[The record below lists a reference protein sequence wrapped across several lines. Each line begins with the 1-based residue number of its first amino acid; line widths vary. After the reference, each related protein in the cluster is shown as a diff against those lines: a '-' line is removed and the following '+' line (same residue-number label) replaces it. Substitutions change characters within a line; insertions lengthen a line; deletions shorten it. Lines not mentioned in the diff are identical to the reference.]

1 MGCSCWQLH
10 LVTAVHSL
18 CFPWEWSRFSA
29 LLRFHRHNLEFI
41 KSWKLV
47 NLMEGEVNL
56 MWRIWLLECVCWFCC
71 GASLSFCHLQS
82 LLFSNK
88 AVFLLLCASPSFCL
102 AFCVRSLVHW
112 GSTAA
117 SLRQH
122 TDDLIAL
129 DFWCLLLSD
138 LPHGYFWTVLCPQT
152 PWWHYQTGLR
162 GPGLCLMSNSLYLL
176 CFPSGTAFY

>member
-1 MGCSCWQLH
+1 
-10 LVTAVHSL
+10 
-18 CFPWEWSRFSA
+18 
-29 LLRFHRHNLEFI
+29 
-41 KSWKLV
+41 
-47 NLMEGEVNL
+47 MEGEVNL

-102 AFCVRSLVHW
+102 AFCVRSLVQW

-138 LPHGYFWTVLCPQT
+138 LPHGYFWTVVCPQI
-152 PWWHYQTGLR
+152 PWWHCARQACEGLACASCPTAFIR
-162 GPGLCLMSNSLYLL
+162 SAFPQEQPFTKFCSLCLYIMVTPLRVPRL
-176 CFPSGTAFY
+176 